1 MSSFQCTLNVTKK
14 SLHVISVSDVPN
26 LLEIPTKLGGQLN
39 HGLLLT
45 SSFNIV
51 VQNTQSNYIN
61 IELQLE
67 KTRGIDGDFELK
79 KSSIFNNLD
88 KDYINND
95 HITDSIIIVGP
106 GQIMSLPLEFIPV
119 NPINRVSFI
128 PCRKNLGFDITL
140 IPSRGIS
147 SKIHI
152 ELQCRR
158 YNESFLVSYT
168 DHDGSITQSAVILP
182 LTYSPDDIIA
192 VNKQII
198 TQKQDFFHSKS
209 SCLLGDKCSNDFP
222 SGEKYPTLLTM
233 HGTGIS
239 SSSQADAYK
248 MMIGKQKEYTFG
260 VHNYWIIA
268 PTRKGAHNWESI
280 GELTAKR
287 SLQIMEEIFSRFPN
301 LPQVRRDYNIIGGH
315 SMGGHG
321 AWIMGVNNPN
331 SAICLSSA
339 AGWIRKEE
347 YATSNSFF
355 SLDISNSYIDLGL
368 KSILEMAMSEYH
380 VDKLIENLQ
389 FLNVHI
395 RVGSND
401 LVTHPW
407 FSRRINRLLHSYNIN
422 STLDEIPGKQH
433 WWWDTKK
440 ENDGGVLNDLIMR
453 NFYSNCFN
461 RYQLEIDIN
470 KNSSKLLNNVN
481 EKEIEIKKD
490 VKHQIQSIETY
501 KNLYNSTRFSK
512 CSKSFSLTV
521 INVASQK
528 GICGMRLI
536 QQFKIMKL
544 TKINMKC
551 IPNVF
556 NNRECY
562 LHSGG
567 NVRRLFID
575 LSLNYPIMDLLIVD
589 GFEIGLIDNYINTSL
604 ELCWNDINHIPCI
617 CQKKINPLFEK
628 LPRTFGPVRL
638 LYSKPFIIVY
648 GTPQDKSLRL
658 AMRDLAV
665 YIGKIII
672 LFFYFILKLI
682 INN

>member
-1 MSSFQCTLNVTKK
+1 MSQFKCNLNVTKK
-14 SLHVISVSDVPN
+14 SLIVISIGDIPN

-51 VQNTQSNYIN
+51 IQNTQSNHIN
-61 IELQLE
+61 IDLQLE

-79 KSSIFNNLD
+79 KSNIFSNSD
-88 KDYINND
+88 KDNNND
-95 HITDSIIIVGP
+95 HISDSIIIAGP
-106 GQIMSLPLEFIPV
+106 GQVMLLPLEIIPV
-119 NPINRVSFI
+119 NPLNRVSFI
-128 PCRKNLGFDITL
+128 PCRKKLGFDITL
-140 IPSRGIS
+140 IPSRGSS

-152 ELQCRR
+152 ELQCRS
-158 YNESFLVSYT
+158 YNESFLVSYA
-168 DHDGSITQSAVILP
+168 DHDGSISQSAVILP

-192 VNKQII
+192 VNKQKI
-198 TQKQDFFHSKS
+198 TQKQYFYHTKS
-209 SCLLGDKCSNDFP
+209 TCLLGDKCSSDFP
-222 SGEKYPTLLTM
+222 IGVKYPTLLSM

-239 SSSQADAYK
+239 VTSQADAYK
-248 MMIGKQKEYTFG
+248 MMLGKQKEYTFG

-268 PTRKGAHNWESI
+268 PTRKGAHNWEAI
-280 GELTAKR
+280 GELSSKR
-287 SLQIMEEIFSRFPN
+287 SLQAIEEIFNRFPN
-301 LPQVRRDYNIIGGH
+301 LPQVDRDYSIIGGH

-321 AWIMGVNNPN
+321 AWVMGVNNPN
-331 SAICLSSA
+331 SAICLSAA

-355 SLDISNSYIDLGL
+355 SLDVSNSYIDLGL
-368 KSILEMAMSEYH
+368 KSILETAMSEFH

-407 FSRRINRLLHSYNIN
+407 FSRRMNRVLHSYNIN
-422 STLDEIPGKQH
+422 STLDEVPGKQH

-440 ENDGGVLNDLIMR
+440 DNDGGVLNDLTMR
-453 NFYSNCFN
+453 NYYSNCYN

-470 KNSSKLLNNVN
+470 KNASKLLNDDDK
-481 EKEIEIKKD
+481 KEIEIKKD
-490 VKHQIQSIETY
+490 VKHQIQTIETY

-521 INVASQK
+521 INVASQQ

-551 IPNVF
+551 IPNSF
-556 NNRECY
+556 YNRDCY

-567 NVRRLFID
+567 NARRLFID
-575 LSLNYPIMDLLIVD
+575 LSLNYPNIDLLIVD
-589 GFEIGLIDNYINTSL
+589 GFEIDLIDKYINSSL
-604 ELCWNDINHIPCI
+604 ELCWNDISHIPSI
-617 CQKKINPLFEK
+617 CEKKVNPLFEK
-628 LPRTFGPVRL
+628 LPSTYGPVRL

-665 YIGKIII
+665 YIGKII
-672 LFFYFILKLI
+672 
-682 INN
+682 